1 MQPYRVKEIKI
12 VEAEG
17 VAGPEMKTL
26 REYERPSADRGEV
39 IEQVRRF
46 FEIEMSSPK
55 ASQTVDF
62 DAIVVIDPDGIEIAR
77 FSVPDFWISE
87 WRAVALGVAEPA
99 AESHA
104 G

>member
-12 VEAEG
+12 VDADG
-17 VAGPEMKTL
+17 LAGPEMRTL

-62 DAIVVIDPDGIEIAR
+62 DAIVVIDPEGMEIAR
-77 FSVPDFWISE
+77 FSVPDFWIRE
-87 WRAVALGVAEPA
+87 WRAVAFGGVEPSA
-99 AESHA
+99 GSHA
-104 G
+104 L